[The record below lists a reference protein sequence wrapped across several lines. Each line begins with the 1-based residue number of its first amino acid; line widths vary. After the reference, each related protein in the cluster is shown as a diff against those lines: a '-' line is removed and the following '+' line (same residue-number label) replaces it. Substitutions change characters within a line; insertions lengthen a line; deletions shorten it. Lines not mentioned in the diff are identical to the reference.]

1 MAISAVINTYN
12 ATEHL
17 ERVFDNLRGFDEI
30 VVCDMESTDGTPELA
45 GRLGARVVTFP
56 KGDYNYCEPA
66 RMTAIYA
73 ARSQWVLVVDA
84 DELVTPELRD
94 YLYDFIKD
102 PGSVKGIFIPR
113 KNHILS
119 RFDPS
124 SYPDYQ
130 LRFFDKSCVNWPPT
144 IHAVP
149 IIKGKVLRIPPA
161 RKELALI
168 HLPHN
173 LTTQVTRTNTYSNA
187 QVSRTVSRPVSLIEL
202 WGKPWV
208 CFLKNYILKG
218 AWTMGVA
225 GYITARNKAYYK
237 FLTLAKM
244 HERHVMPEFHDRYRS
259 DGSHKPAGG
268 KSQRKQDI
276 REH

>member
-17 ERVFDNLRGFDEI
+17 ERVIDNLRGFDEI

-45 GRLGARVVTFP
+45 ASLGARAITFP

-84 DELVTPELRD
+84 DELVTNELRE
-94 YLYDFIKD
+94 YLYDFIKN
-102 PGSVKGIFIPR
+102 PGAVKGIFIPR

-130 LRFFDKSCVNWPPT
+130 LRFFDRSCVNWPPT
-144 IHAVP
+144 VHAVP
-149 IIKGKVLRIPPA
+149 IIKGDVLRIPPA

-173 LTTQVTRTNTYSNA
+173 LAGQVERSNTYSTA
-187 QVSRTVSRPVSLIEL
+187 EVTRRLARPVTLMEL
-202 WGKPWV
+202 WFKPWV
-208 CFLKNYILKG
+208 RFLKSYILKG
-218 AWTMGVA
+218 GWAMGVP
-225 GYITARNKAYYK
+225 GYIVAKNNAYYK

-244 HERHVMPEFHDRYRS
+244 HEHSVMAEFHDRYRAQ
-259 DGSHKPAGG
+259 KPRR
-268 KSQRKQDI
+268 KSGTSKR
-276 REH
+276 